1 MHSTTTV
8 SGQSSGA
15 LTDLNG
21 RLFDAEATK
30 ASSVDDKLQ
39 AILANPRLSAP
50 IQVGMEL
57 AKVLFTEGTTTTT
70 ASGRSRGALTD
81 LNGRLFDAKATKAS
95 SVDDKLQAILAS
107 PRLSAPI
114 QVGMELA
121 MVLFTED
128 ELASST
134 LTRQRVNGQARQS
147 LDPAK
152 LCLMDNLVQQK
163 SGLSEA
169 EFSAIRIGIRNSLA
183 NRCKHLRLKLGPKN
197 MSII

>member
-1 MHSTTTV
+1 MHSTTTA

-15 LTDLNG
+15 LSDLNG
-21 RLFDAEATK
+21 QLIDAEATK

-70 ASGRSRGALTD
+70 ASGRSRRALTD
-81 LNGRLFDAKATKAS
+81 LNGRLFDAEATKAS

-121 MVLFTED
+121 KVLFTEG

-134 LTRQRVNGQARQS
+134 LTRQGVNGQVRQS

-152 LCLMDNLVQQK
+152 LCLMDNFVQQK

-169 EFSAIRIGIRNSLA
+169 EFLAIRSGIRNSLA
-183 NRCKHLRLKLGPKN
+183 NRCKYLGLKLGPKN

>member
-1 MHSTTTV
+1 MHSTTTA

-15 LTDLNG
+15 LTDLT

-81 LNGRLFDAKATKAS
+81 LNGRLFDAEATKAS

-107 PRLSAPI
+107 PRLSAPV

-121 MVLFTED
+121 KVLFTEG

-134 LTRQRVNGQARQS
+134 LTCQRVNGQVRQS

-169 EFSAIRIGIRNSLA
+169 EFSAIRSGIGNSLA
-183 NRCKHLRLKLGPKN
+183 NRCKYLRLKLGPKN